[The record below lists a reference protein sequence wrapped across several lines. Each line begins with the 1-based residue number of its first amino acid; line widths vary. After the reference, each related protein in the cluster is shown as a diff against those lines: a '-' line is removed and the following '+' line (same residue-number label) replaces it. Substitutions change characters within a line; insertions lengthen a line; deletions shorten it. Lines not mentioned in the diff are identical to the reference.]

1 MLMIM
6 IMMMIIIIITLINL
20 YHILATI
27 IRYIISRIWIRIWK
41 WAVYRLTRVILPKI
55 KRFIKNSFLSWSYR
69 RQKYAIKIQTVIRKF
84 IAVNHYYRKFGYRY
98 YYLNVFPQA
107 SVMIQKLVRGFLG
120 MMMMMM
126 MIIMIMMNGDSDDDN
141 DIMM

>member
-1 MLMIM
+1 MYIY
-6 IMMMIIIIITLINL
+6 IIIF
-20 YHILATI
+20 TI
-27 IRYIISRIWIRIWK
+27 SRYIIGRIWVRIWK

-69 RQKYAIKIQTVIRKF
+69 RQKYAIKIQTVIRKY

-98 YYLNVFPQA
+98 YYLNIFPHA

-120 MMMMMM
+120 MMMIM
-126 MIIMIMMNGDSDDDN
+126 MIMMW
-141 DIMM
+141 I